1 MMGIFGFFRQ
11 PDVNRGVEAYHSPP
25 DAVLVDVRSG
35 GEYRE
40 GHIPGAINMPLPK
53 LEGIAAVV
61 PSYETPL
68 FVYCYSGAR
77 SAQATDR
84 LQRMGYQNVQNIGGI
99 AAWKGDVER

>member
-1 MMGIFGFFRQ
+1 MGLFDFFKQ
-11 PDVNRGVEAYHSPP
+11 PDVNRGAVEYHNTPG
-25 DAVLVDVRSG
+25 AVLLDVRSG

-40 GHIPGAINMPLPK
+40 GHIPGAVNVPLPK
-53 LEGIAAVV
+53 LEEIAAVV
-61 PSYETPL
+61 SSYETPL

>member
-1 MMGIFGFFRQ
+1 MGIFDFFKQ
-11 PDVNRGVEAYHSPP
+11 PDVNRGVEEYRNTPG
-25 DAVLVDVRSG
+25 AVLVDVRSG

-40 GHIPGAINMPLPK
+40 GHIPGAQHVPLSR
-53 LEGIAAVV
+53 LEGIADVA

-84 LQRMGYQNVQNIGGI
+84 LQKMGYQKVQNIGGI
-99 AAWKGDVER
+99 ATWKGDVEC

>member
-1 MMGIFGFFRQ
+1 MGIFDFFKQ
-11 PDVNRGVEAYHSPP
+11 PDVSRGVEEYRSTPG
-25 DAVLVDVRSG
+25 AVLVDVRSG

-40 GHIPGAINMPLPK
+40 GHIPGAINVPLSR
-53 LEGIAAVV
+53 LEGVTAIA

-84 LQRMGYQNVQNIGGI
+84 LQKMGYQKVQNIGGI
-99 AAWKGDVER
+99 ATWKGDVER